1 MSIRGGIGQ
10 IGGITI
16 DDDNRL
22 NPISSF
28 THLDNT
34 TIPAGKAFVYPTSW
48 WYNQIKF
55 EEHIGK
61 QVMFDTAGIAIQ
73 KPAYGVIESWDGATL
88 VVAIL
93 NGDFKSRND
102 FGKITHSY

>member
-1 MSIRGGIGQ
+1 MSVRGGIGQ
-10 IGGITI
+10 IGGITV

-48 WYNQIKF
+48 WYNQIPF
-55 EEHIGK
+55 EDYIGRPM
-61 QVMFDTAGIAIQ
+61 MFDIAGIAIQ
-73 KPAYGVIESWDGATL
+73 NPAYGVIQSWDGATL
-88 VVAIL
+88 IVAIL
-93 NGDFKSRND
+93 SGDFKSRTD
-102 FGKITHSY
+102 FGKITYAY